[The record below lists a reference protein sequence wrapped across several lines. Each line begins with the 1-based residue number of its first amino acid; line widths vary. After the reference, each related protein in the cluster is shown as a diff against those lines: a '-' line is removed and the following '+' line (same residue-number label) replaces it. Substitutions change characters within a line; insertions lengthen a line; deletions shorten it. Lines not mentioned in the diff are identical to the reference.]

1 MQEFTVVQSK
11 SQEHGEWKTSMGLT
25 KFFVS
30 SGKISNELLTL
41 SKVPLM
47 SPLLISYQQGGK
59 YFQK

>member
-30 SGKISNELLTL
+30 PGKKN
-41 SKVPLM
+41 LM
-47 SPLLISYQQGGK
+47 SYSLFSR
-59 YFQK
+59 